1 MEWLIESRNIYFNL
15 TKVSALDIYVGVY
28 FINGKL
34 VGKVLDDEN
43 SYWIFSD
50 ITDNSFVWRNVMIS
64 VDGTSTLDCEI
75 LGKHVN

>member
-15 TKVSALDIYVGVY
+15 TKVSALDIYLGVY

-75 LGKHVN
+75 LGKRVN

>member
-15 TKVSALDIYVGVY
+15 TKVSALDIYLGVY
-28 FINGKL
+28 FINWKL

-75 LGKHVN
+75 LGKRVN